1 MAKYEAMVIVNPNL
15 NEEQKKEISA
25 HVSDVIVKNQGEVVN
40 LTVWSERRKL
50 AYPMK
55 KFQEGIYYLLN
66 FTADP
71 ASIIKLKQAYKLNE
85 NIIRM
90 LILRNC

>member
-55 KFQEGIYYLLN
+55 KFQEGIYYLG
-66 FTADP
+66 
-71 ASIIKLKQAYKLNE
+71 IKLFSSIVFQFFNSLFF
-85 NIIRM
+85 
-90 LILRNC
+90 C